1 MTIQDVIKK
10 IEGYHPDLGP
20 SYKGCDGIKCG
31 NPDVE
36 CTGIVTALVPTVDV
50 IKKTAEL
57 GYNMLYVHEP
67 TSYLTPDY
75 PVWKADFKCDVY
87 DEKIKLAT
95 DNGIVIYRDHDHTH
109 DTEKIWRRSL
119 DLICSR
125 LSLLRTLQRFLH
137 R

>member
-67 TSYLTPDY
+67 IIRYGKLILSATSMT
-75 PVWKADFKCDVY
+75 
-87 DEKIKLAT
+87 
-95 DNGIVIYRDHDHTH
+95 
-109 DTEKIWRRSL
+109 RR
-119 DLICSR
+119 
-125 LSLLRTLQRFLH
+125 
-137 R
+137 